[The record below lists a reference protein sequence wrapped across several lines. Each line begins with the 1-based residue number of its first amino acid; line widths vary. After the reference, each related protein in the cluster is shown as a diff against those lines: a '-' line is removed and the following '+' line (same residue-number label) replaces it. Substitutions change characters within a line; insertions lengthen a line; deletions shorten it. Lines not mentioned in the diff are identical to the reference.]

1 MARSRTTL
9 TVEIHSA
16 QSEFSIADRRING
29 ASFFDTPHALAFHLH
44 RDASRFERICEPACR
59 RSSARR
65 TGHAEDVDIARPKQ
79 LEALCF

>member
-29 ASFFDTPHALAFHLH
+29 ASFFDTLHTLTSHLH
-44 RDASRFERICEPACR
+44 RVASRFERICEPACR

-65 TGHAEDVDIARPKQ
+65 DWTRDDVDIARPKQ